1 MPERLNKL
9 VNEIRAF
16 TAPERPFFMH
26 VFCLN
31 WFLTPTQLAELK
43 AMLGD
48 EYVVVRP
55 DHLCMLYRKALGGNK
70 KLALTKKTKKTKMP
84 LLKLR
89 EGDFCCNEN
98 FQKL

>member
-1 MPERLNKL
+1 MFHAVGQYDEHDSMPERLNKL

-55 DHLCMLYRKALGGNK
+55 DHLCILYRKALG
-70 KLALTKKTKKTKMP
+70 
-84 LLKLR
+84 R
-89 EGDFCCNEN
+89 E
-98 FQKL
+98 